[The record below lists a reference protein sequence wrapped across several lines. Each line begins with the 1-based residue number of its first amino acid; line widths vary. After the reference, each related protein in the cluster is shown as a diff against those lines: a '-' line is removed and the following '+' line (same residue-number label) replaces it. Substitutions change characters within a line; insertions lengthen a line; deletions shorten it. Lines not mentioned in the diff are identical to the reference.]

1 MTVQNVTI
9 KSNAVT
15 LRFISD
21 IEDVYRGF
29 NISWTA
35 IQDPSEEVPEN
46 LIE

>member
-1 MTVQNVTI
+1 MTVQDFTI
-9 KSNAVT
+9 QSNAAT

-21 IEDVYRGF
+21 FIDSSRGF

-35 IQDPSEEVPEN
+35 IQDPSKKVSEH